1 MSDAKQEGDSF
12 YGLPIETD
20 MDRMVE
26 RAIASLVERGKM
38 TPEEAAVKRAELRQS
53 QDVAGE
59 RTDPRQAADEA
70 RIDEE

>member
-1 MSDAKQEGDSF
+1 
-12 YGLPIETD
+12 

-53 QDVAGE
+53 VDAAGKRAE
-59 RTDPRQAADEA
+59 RRHVSDKAQMDGEG
-70 RIDEE
+70 